1 MMNDYKND
9 SRAPDRTEAD
19 DDTLLSLLRSA
30 YPSPPPGMADRVMA
44 RIREEEQAG
53 DEKLLPAA
61 DSRKKGLRR
70 ALIRWGALAACAV
83 LVGSVGLKVLPVFT
97 KNMTQKSAALADSAL
112 PEEAR
117 ADTAA
122 EMAEDA
128 VEEALEDAAYV
139 TAEIPAAMEAAGD
152 ESAPDSLYDSSL
164 MAKSAS
170 DIAGADSEMAEPEEA
185 FDEAAPMAP
194 AAMEEPAEAR
204 SGVTSAYAGGAFDNW
219 ADFYPDEDAGDAAGE
234 AVEDGLFSVKLFTL
248 NGMTGLHA
256 VSAEEGEI
264 PMMAGAPANEAQ
276 DSREVNGLDYYYVR
290 TACAHADTFRNSY
303 HDIPDVLIARVGPM
317 LYGSW
322 ATKVQNEDL
331 CGVNILSFALRFN
344 LTAEDIYS
352 TGDTWYFL
360 DLPEDIPLTEE
371 NAGAVEQYYLNGGD
385 PGKMVPRVTVY
396 ELKTA
401 MIREAGLSA
410 YAAWRGENSRTLISW
425 SVREGAA
432 ALGLDDE
439 TMNRLYE
446 EAAEKVAAEYGDE
459 YMPSREEVF
468 AG

>member
-19 DDTLLSLLRSA
+19 DDALLSLLRSA
-30 YPSPPPGMADRVMA
+30 YPAPPPGMADRIMA
-44 RIREEEQAG
+44 KIREEGAG
-53 DEKLLPAA
+53 DEKILPAA

-70 ALIRWGALAACAV
+70 ALVRWGALAACVV

-97 KNMTQKSAALADSAL
+97 RDMAQKSASAADSAMT
-112 PEEAR
+112 EEVF
-117 ADTAA
+117 D
-122 EMAEDA
+122 
-128 VEEALEDAAYV
+128 
-139 TAEIPAAMEAAGD
+139 EAA
-152 ESAPDSLYDSSL
+152 
-164 MAKSAS
+164 
-170 DIAGADSEMAEPEEA
+170 EEA
-185 FDEAAPMAP
+185 FDGAAEAPAEPESAADMPAQERSAVTDAPYGGAAAKSSTDSAEAVPEMEEAYDDAVPEEPAPAYEAP
-194 AAMEEPAEAR
+194 AAPEPEA
-204 SGVTSAYAGGAFDNW
+204 VTSAYAGGEYGGW
-219 ADFYPDEDAGDAAGE
+219 ADFDTDAADEYGAAEE
-234 AVEDGLFSVKLFTL
+234 AVEDGLLSIKLFTL
-248 NGMTGLHA
+248 NGVTGLHA
-256 VSAEEGEI
+256 LSAGEGEI
-264 PMMAGAPANEAQ
+264 PMMAGAPVNEAQ
-276 DSREVNGLDYYYVR
+276 DSREMKALDYYYVR

-303 HDIPDVLIARVGPM
+303 HDIPDVLIARVGPQ
-317 LYGSW
+317 LYGAW

-344 LTAEDIYS
+344 LTAEDIYG

-385 PGKMVPRVTVY
+385 PGKMVPRVTIY

-410 YAAWRGENSRTLISW
+410 YAAWRGDREKNLVSW
-425 SVREGAA
+425 TVREGAE
-432 ALGLDDE
+432 ALGLDGE

-446 EAAEKVAAEYGDE
+446 EAAEKVAAEYGGE
-459 YMPSREEVF
+459 YMPAREEVF